1 MHSVLS
7 KKANLKEAFLQSV
20 RNDGEEISLRINTLT
35 LNLGVIPAAQFET
48 LFIPRLAQAFA
59 ERLTCEQASA
69 AAQQAMKM
77 ATSGATESGM
87 LPGGY
92 HPDGE
97 GLIRLARGCLTP
109 QTFKTLLQDSPVYQL
124 QHLLK
129 RLLEEAWHS
138 PKMLPASWYDRVT
151 ADRVSTA
158 AMLYLLKSQ
167 QEHDWLMYQHAPT
180 ASQVAGWTKAIAR
193 REIPPE
199 QVMQLLTGN
208 RPFDGFS
215 PGQQACPSLVVMRW
229 LLPLWRQPAVRR
241 VIHRLKGRQ
250 GVQRLDAYLSLC
262 LQRQDDVMQTEKGM
276 QSVPEQFALP
286 QGDMV
291 LSPDRK
297 MEPDARQVVVS
308 PDGSALSQ
316 GRGMPS
322 DVLQVALP
330 PESSALPQ
338 RRGIQSDARQIVLS
352 RGNTMLPECEG
363 IPAASRRTMQPGKD
377 GLRSPD
383 TPRPSGQGISNAGL
397 LLLWPLL
404 PQLFSQLGLWAEAK
418 FVSDAA
424 RWQAVYAL
432 DRLVRG
438 EGNPAE
444 ERLTLN
450 QMLCGVSCSAFAP
463 PTVPLSL
470 LQLQQTDDWLTAIG
484 QQLPGWQKLSPADIR
499 QLFLQREGEIST
511 EGAVPQI
518 SVWPQPWDFL
528 LRDWP
533 WPMTLASF
541 PWTEQPLTIV
551 WPLNGFTE

>member
-1 MHSVLS
+1 MHINIDKISFNIRS
-7 KKANLKEAFLQSV
+7 PGKKW
-20 RNDGEEISLRINTLT
+20 GEKIVSSSLLNTEQIKDTLRFAAQETVISGAINVDKWV
-35 LNLGVIPAAQFET
+35 LNLGVIPAAQFDT

-59 ERLTCEQASA
+59 ERLAC
-69 AAQQAMKM
+69 AQTLITGQPAMKM
-77 ATSGATESGM
+77 VTSNATEPSVLLDGKH
-87 LPGGY
+87 L
-92 HPDGE
+92 DGE
-97 GLIRLARGCLTP
+97 ELIQLAHSCLTP
-109 QTFKTLLQDSPVYQL
+109 QAFKALLQDSPAYQL
-124 QHLLK
+124 QQLLK
-129 RLLEEAWHS
+129 LLLEGAWQT
-138 PKMLPASWYDRVT
+138 PKMLPVCWYSRVT
-151 ADRVSTA
+151 ADRLSAA

-208 RPFDGFS
+208 QPFDSIS
-215 PGQQACPSLVVMRW
+215 PGQPACPSLVVMRW

-250 GVQRLDAYLSLC
+250 GVQRLDAYLSRC
-262 LQRQDDVMQTEKGM
+262 LQRQDDVMQAEKGM
-276 QSVPEQFALP
+276 QSVREQVAVP
-286 QGDMV
+286 QDNKA
-291 LSPDRK
+291 LSPGRE
-297 MEPDARQVVVS
+297 ME
-308 PDGSALSQ
+308 
-316 GRGMPS
+316 
-322 DVLQVALP
+322 
-330 PESSALPQ
+330 
-338 RRGIQSDARQIVLS
+338 SDARQIVLS
-352 RGNTMLPECEG
+352 RDNTMLPECKG
-363 IPAASRRTMQPGKD
+363 MPAASPRTMQPGED

-383 TPRPSGQGISNAGL
+383 TLCPSGQVISNAGL

-404 PQLFSQLGLWAEAK
+404 PQLFSHLGLWAEAE

-438 EGNPAE
+438 EGNPTE

-450 QMLCGVSCSAFAP
+450 QMLCGVSCSASAP
-463 PTVPLSL
+463 PTAPLSL

-518 SVWPQPWDFL
+518 SVWPQPWDCL

-551 WPLNGFTE
+551 WPLNGFTG

>member
-1 MHSVLS
+1 MSRVLIHKVKCQIRVGGRLSGERLLHSVLLGS
-7 KKANLKEAFLQSV
+7 DNLKSALLQGL
-20 RNDGEEISLRINTLT
+20 RNNTVKISLRLNTMD
-35 LNLGVIPAAQFET
+35 LNLGAISVAQFET

-59 ERLTCEQASA
+59 ERLACEQASA
-69 AAQQAMKM
+69 AGQQAMKM
-77 ATSGATESGM
+77 ATSGATASGM

-97 GLIRLARGCLTP
+97 GLIRLARDCLNP

-151 ADRVSTA
+151 ADRVSAA

-208 RPFDGFS
+208 QPFDSIS
-215 PGQQACPSLVVMRW
+215 PGQPACPSLVVMRW

-250 GVQRLDAYLSLC
+250 GVQCLDAYLSRC
-262 LQRQDDVMQTEKGM
+262 LQRQDDVMQAEKGM
-276 QSVPEQFALP
+276 QSVREQVAVP
-286 QGDMV
+286 QDNKA
-291 LSPDRK
+291 LSP
-297 MEPDARQVVVS
+297 
-308 PDGSALSQ
+308 
-316 GRGMPS
+316 GRGM
-322 DVLQVALP
+322 
-330 PESSALPQ
+330 E
-338 RRGIQSDARQIVLS
+338 SDARQIVLS
-352 RGNTMLPECEG
+352 RDNTMLPECKG
-363 IPAASRRTMQPGKD
+363 MPAASPRTMQPGKD

-383 TPRPSGQGISNAGL
+383 MLCPSGQGISNGGL

-404 PQLFSQLGLWAEAK
+404 PQLFSHLGLWAEAE

-438 EGNPAE
+438 EGNPTE

-450 QMLCGVSCSAFAP
+450 QMLCGVSCSASAP
-463 PTVPLSL
+463 PTAPLSL
-470 LQLQQTDDWLTAIG
+470 LQLQQTDDWLAAIG

-533 WPMTLASF
+533 WPVTLASF

-551 WPLNGFTE
+551 WPLNGFTG

>member
-1 MHSVLS
+1 MEVITIGKLRLNLKCLKTRVGYDLLMSHLLKADGI
-7 KKANLKEAFLQSV
+7 KKAVAETIIEKKAGEITVDKWELK
-20 RNDGEEISLRINTLT
+20 
-35 LNLGVIPAAQFET
+35 LGVIPAARFET
-48 LFIPRLAQAFA
+48 LFIPRLKQAFA
-59 ERLTCEQASA
+59 ERLACEQASA
-69 AAQQAMKM
+69 AGQQAMKM
-77 ATSGATESGM
+77 GTSGATASGM

-97 GLIRLARGCLTP
+97 GLIRLARDCLTP

-151 ADRVSTA
+151 ADRVSAA

-208 RPFDGFS
+208 RPFDSIS
-215 PGQQACPSLVVMRW
+215 PGQPACPSLVVMRW

-250 GVQRLDAYLSLC
+250 GVQRLDAYLCRC
-262 LQRQDDVMQTEKGM
+262 LQRQDDAMQAEKGM
-276 QSVPEQFALP
+276 QSVREQVAVP
-286 QGDMV
+286 QDNKE
-291 LSPDRK
+291 LSPGRE
-297 MEPDARQVVVS
+297 ME
-308 PDGSALSQ
+308 
-316 GRGMPS
+316 
-322 DVLQVALP
+322 
-330 PESSALPQ
+330 
-338 RRGIQSDARQIVLS
+338 SDARQIALS
-352 RGNTMLPECEG
+352 RDNTMLPECKG
-363 IPAASRRTMQPGKD
+363 IPAASRRTMQRGKG
-377 GLRSPD
+377 GLRSPGES
-383 TPRPSGQGISNAGL
+383 RSSSQGISNAGL

-404 PQLFSQLGLWAEAK
+404 PQLFSQLGLWAEAE

-438 EGNPAE
+438 EGNPTE

-450 QMLCGVSCSAFAP
+450 QMLCGVSCSASAP
-463 PTVPLSL
+463 PTAPLSL

-533 WPMTLASF
+533 WPVTLASF

-551 WPLNGFTE
+551 WPLNGFTG

>member
-1 MHSVLS
+1 MPCVVVGRVNCKIETLCRMSGVKILHSHILS
-7 KKANLKEAFLQSV
+7 AE
-20 RNDGEEISLRINTLT
+20 RIKNTLSQVVQET
-35 LNLGVIPAAQFET
+35 GVFDVIKKDKWLLNLGVIPAAQFET
-48 LFIPRLAQAFA
+48 IFIPRLEQAFA
-59 ERLTCEQASA
+59 ERLACEQASA
-69 AAQQAMKM
+69 AGQQAMKM
-77 ATSGATESGM
+77 GTSGTTASGM

-97 GLIRLARGCLTP
+97 GLIRLARDCLTP

-138 PKMLPASWYDRVT
+138 PKMLPATWYDRVT
-151 ADRVSTA
+151 ADRVSAA

-208 RPFDGFS
+208 QPFDS
-215 PGQQACPSLVVMRW
+215 IAPGQPACPSLVVMRW

-250 GVQRLDAYLSLC
+250 GVQRLDAYLSRC
-262 LQRQDDVMQTEKGM
+262 LQRQDDVMQAEKGM
-276 QSVPEQFALP
+276 QSVREQVAVP
-286 QGDMV
+286 QDNKA
-291 LSPDRK
+291 LSPGRE
-297 MEPDARQVVVS
+297 ME
-308 PDGSALSQ
+308 
-316 GRGMPS
+316 
-322 DVLQVALP
+322 
-330 PESSALPQ
+330 
-338 RRGIQSDARQIVLS
+338 SDARQIVLS
-352 RGNTMLPECEG
+352 RDNTMLPQCKG
-363 IPAASRRTMQPGKD
+363 MPAASPRTMQPGEN

-383 TPRPSGQGISNAGL
+383 IPRPSGQGISNAGL

-404 PQLFSQLGLWAEAK
+404 PQLFSHLGLWAEAE

-438 EGNPAE
+438 EGNPTE

-450 QMLCGVSCSAFAP
+450 QMLCGVSCSASAP
-463 PTVPLSL
+463 PTAPLSL
-470 LQLQQTDDWLTAIG
+470 LQLQQTDDWLAAIG

-533 WPMTLASF
+533 WPVTLASF

-551 WPLNGFTE
+551 WPLNGFIG

>member
-1 MHSVLS
+1 MPYVIVERVNCKIETLCRMSGVKILHSHILS
-7 KKANLKEAFLQSV
+7 AE
-20 RNDGEEISLRINTLT
+20 RIKNTLSQVVQESGVLDVIKKDKWV

-59 ERLTCEQASA
+59 ERLACEQASA
-69 AAQQAMKM
+69 AGQQVMKM
-77 ATSGATESGM
+77 ETSSATESGM

-97 GLIRLARGCLTP
+97 GLIRLARDCLTP
-109 QTFKTLLQDSPVYQL
+109 QTFKTLLQDSPAYQL

-129 RLLEEAWHS
+129 LLLEGAWHS
-138 PKMLPASWYDRVT
+138 PKMLPASWYGRVT
-151 ADRVSTA
+151 VDRLSAA

-180 ASQVAGWTKAIAR
+180 ASQVAGWAKAIAR

-208 RPFDGFS
+208 RPA
-215 PGQQACPSLVVMRW
+215 PGQPACPSLVVMRW
-229 LLPLWRQPAVRR
+229 LLPLWRQPAVRK

-250 GVQRLDAYLSLC
+250 GVQRLDAYLSRC
-262 LQRQDDVMQTEKGM
+262 LQRQNDVMQEDKGK
-276 QSVPEQFALP
+276 QPVPEQVALSKD
-286 QGDMV
+286 DMV
-291 LSPDRK
+291 LSPGWG
-297 MEPDARQVVVS
+297 MES
-308 PDGSALSQ
+308 
-316 GRGMPS
+316 
-322 DVLQVALP
+322 
-330 PESSALPQ
+330 
-338 RRGIQSDARQIVLS
+338 
-352 RGNTMLPECEG
+352 
-363 IPAASRRTMQPGKD
+363 GKD
-377 GLRSPD
+377 GLRAPN
-383 TPRPSGQGISNAGL
+383 TSGQEVSNAGL

-404 PQLFSQLGLWAEAK
+404 PQLFSQLGLWAEAE

-432 DRLVRG
+432 DRLVWG
-438 EGNPAE
+438 EVNPTE

-450 QMLCGVSCSAFAP
+450 QMLCGVSCSASVP
-463 PTVPLSL
+463 PTAPLSL
-470 LQLQQTDDWLTAIG
+470 LQLQQTDDWLTVTG
-484 QQLPGWQKLSPADIR
+484 QQLPGWQKLSPTDIR
-499 QLFLQREGEIST
+499 QLFLQRAGEIST
-511 EGAVPQI
+511 EGAVAQI

-551 WPLNGFTE
+551 WPLNGFTG